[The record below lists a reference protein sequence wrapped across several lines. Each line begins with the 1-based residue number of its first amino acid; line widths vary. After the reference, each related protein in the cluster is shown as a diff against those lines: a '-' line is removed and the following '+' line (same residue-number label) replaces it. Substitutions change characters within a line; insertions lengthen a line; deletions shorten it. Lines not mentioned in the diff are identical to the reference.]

1 MNILIAPNAFKGTMS
16 AAEAG
21 GGIADFISKNYP
33 SYTTFLL
40 PIADGG
46 DGTCELLTGVLGL
59 TKKWIWSLDA
69 YGRPIL
75 CSYGWDDISEK
86 AYLDIS
92 SASGIAQL
100 GNEPKNP
107 YVASSYGTGLLIQQ
121 VVKLGAK
128 EVVLGLGGSATID
141 LGIGFLAA
149 LGITFLDAKG
159 RQLTLYSPDYLSRIR
174 HIQKSPTIPK
184 VKFTCLCDV
193 QNTFFGDKGAVP
205 VFGPQKGLALSEVKS
220 YEKTCEA
227 TAHQLYQKQGQVFH
241 DHPGFGAAGGI
252 ALGLSAFFETEI
264 EFGSNYFFDKVSLE
278 RKLNDIDW
286 VITGEGRYDSQSS
299 DGKACYELLKL
310 THAHSKK
317 IILITSGEEDGV
329 QEFDQVLTLPDL
341 DFSAADYKMQA
352 KQNLLEVLSSK
363 LDFGRKYS

>member
-21 GGIADFISKNYP
+21 GIIAAFINENYP

-46 DGTCELLTGVLGL
+46 DGTCELLTEVLGL
-59 TKKWIWSLDA
+59 KKRWIWSLDV

-121 VVKLGAK
+121 VVRLGAK
-128 EVVLGLGGSATID
+128 EVVVGLGGSATID
-141 LGIGFLAA
+141 LGTGILAA
-149 LGITFLDAKG
+149 LGIAFLDAKG
-159 RQLTLYSPDYLSRIR
+159 RQLTPYSPDYLSRIR
-174 HIQKSPTIPK
+174 HVQKSPTIPK

-205 VFGPQKGLALSEVKS
+205 VFGPQKGLAPSDIYS
-220 YEKTCEA
+220 YQRTCKTVA
-227 TAHQLYQKQGQVFH
+227 KQLFQKQGKAFH
-241 DHPGFGAAGGI
+241 DYPGFGAAGGV
-252 ALGLSAFFETEI
+252 ALGLSAFFEVDI
-264 EFGSNYFFDKVSLE
+264 EFGSNYFFDKVNLKT
-278 RKLNDIDW
+278 KLKEIDW

-310 THAHSKK
+310 THKYSKK
-317 IILITSGEEDGV
+317 ITLITSGKEGGAE
-329 QEFDQVLTLPDL
+329 QFDKVLTLPDL
-341 DFSAADYKMQA
+341 DFAVPDFKKKAR
-352 KQNLLEVLSSK
+352 QNLLQLLSSE
-363 LDFGRKYS
+363 LDFSIE